1 MSDVKPKVGE
11 WWICNLVSVMGN
23 GDSRSAYKMTPAL
36 IVACNVLPIERLY
49 TQKDNDRMVEEI
61 AELREAFKEVKSIAL
76 QELEWRL
83 EDSECGMCE
92 VEEAKDRLSYK
103 IDSLLAKLQKG
114 EE

>member
-23 GDSRSAYKMTPAL
+23 GDCRSAYKMTPAL

-61 AELREAFKEVKSIAL
+61 EELREMLGKHKQFNEDMHSMDARWAIDMSVVL
-76 QELEWRL
+76 HRQTCELL
-83 EDSECGMCE
+83 NKND
-92 VEEAKDRLSYK
+92 
-103 IDSLLAKLQKG
+103 
-114 EE
+114 